1 MSESKYKVVAGPEG
15 FLPPAAATMGVELPE
30 PGACLVEGGAVPAA
44 DALKLVAA
52 KLVGA
57 RNPVFFPG
65 PLILWNW
72 KDGVA
77 EKAAALKALAEAVGA
92 KIIPMPDYRPK
103 YPMINPAI
111 EVNPNH
117 PNLTI
122 WHNEIDVCVFVGVH
136 CHYANVALKMI
147 RAETNCF
154 TVAVCAEAGHEDAMV
169 SLRDAGAEKVR
180 LLTQTVLRRKQA
192 RGGTAAAR
200 ERSSG
205 TGVSAGAGILS

>member
-1 MSESKYKVVAGPEG
+1 MNEMKYKVVAGPEG
-15 FLPPAAATMGVELPE
+15 FLPPAAASMGIELPVTGE
-30 PGACLVEGGAVPAA
+30 ALVEGCSVSASEGLRKIAE
-44 DALKLVAA
+44 

-57 RNPVFFPG
+57 ENPVFFPG

-77 EKAAALKALAEAVGA
+77 EKAAALKELAEAVGA

-122 WHNEIDVCVFVGVH
+122 WHNKIDVCVFIGVH
-136 CHYANVALKMI
+136 CHYANVALKII
-147 RAETNCF
+147 RGGTSCYTIAL
-154 TVAVCAEAGHEDAMV
+154 CAEAGHEDAMV
-169 SLRDAGAEKVR
+169 SLRDAGLSELRKLTELVR
-180 LLTQTVLRRKQA
+180 KLKGEV
-192 RGGTAAAR
+192 
-200 ERSSG
+200 
-205 TGVSAGAGILS
+205 

>member
-30 PGACLVEGGAVPAA
+30 PGACLVEGEAVPAA
-44 DALKLVAA
+44 EALKLVAA

-122 WHNEIDVCVFVGVH
+122 WHNKIDVCVFIGVH
-136 CHYANVALKMI
+136 CHYANVALKII
-147 RAETNCF
+147 RGGTDCY
-154 TVAVCAEAGHEDAMV
+154 TIAVCAEAGHEDAMI
-169 SLRDAGAEKVR
+169 SLR
-180 LLTQTVLRRKQA
+180 
-192 RGGTAAAR
+192 
-200 ERSSG
+200 
-205 TGVSAGAGILS
+205 GAGLAELHELTTLVKQLKKEA